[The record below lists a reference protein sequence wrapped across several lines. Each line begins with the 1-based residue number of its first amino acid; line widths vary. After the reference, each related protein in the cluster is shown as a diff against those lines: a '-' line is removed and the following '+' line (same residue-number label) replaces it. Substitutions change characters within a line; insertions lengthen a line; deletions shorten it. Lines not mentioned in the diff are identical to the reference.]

1 MSAPWRIKFV
11 KAPCWGLMRFFT
23 GRDARFYGRR
33 GGLPAV
39 EGGILQPCPRGR
51 LQFDGERANAASG
64 ALDGRLFSTGMFSGM
79 FTEMDW
85 GPFQTHFRP

>member
-1 MSAPWRIKFV
+1 MKFV
-11 KAPCWGLMRFFT
+11 SQSLSSF
-23 GRDARFYGRR
+23 
-33 GGLPAV
+33 LPAV

-85 GPFQTHFRP
+85 GPFQTHFRAENSAVYPLPPPPY

>member
-39 EGGILQPCPRGR
+39 EGGILQPGPRGR
-51 LQFDGERANAASG
+51 SQFDGERANAASG
-64 ALDGRLFSTGMFSGM
+64 ALDGRLYFNRDVHRDGLGTVS
-79 FTEMDW
+79 DA
-85 GPFQTHFRP
+85 FQAEK